1 VQDDTDEGP
10 LCSYCD
16 ERVSI
21 PSIRKL
27 IAGLSLLI
35 CDDCLRE
42 CFKNA
47 VRQGWEPP
55 KIDDKPV

>member
-1 VQDDTDEGP
+1 MKDGADEEGP

-27 IAGLSLLI
+27 IVGLSLLI

-42 CFKNA
+42 CFRNA
-47 VRQGWEPP
+47 VTQGWVL
-55 KIDDKPV
+55 KDDMADK